1 VSSIVGST
9 PSIGQTD
16 AVLQSRLKA
25 AQDTPNSALAVCLV
39 YVQVVYSLC
48 TPCVA
53 HNYTVFALGHT
64 RYTSSMT
71 TDQIILFSL
80 FGAVFGLLL
89 WGRFRYDLVAFSAL
103 LGGVVLGVVP
113 TKDAFSGFGHPA
125 TIIVA
130 LVLVVSAGLVRS
142 GAVYLITRTLVDA
155 SRSLGAHIAI
165 MGAIGGVLS
174 AFMNNV
180 AALALLMP
188 VDIQTARKAG
198 RAPGLSLM
206 PLSFATILGGM
217 ATLIGTPPN
226 IIIASI
232 REETLGEP
240 FKMFDFAP
248 VGIVTAIAGLLFVA
262 FIGWR
267 LIPAQDSKQAGATLE
282 SYTDYLAEL
291 TVPTDSKHIGKRV
304 SELYEIAEKNDVAI
318 LGLIRK
324 GKTQYGTAKNNILQG
339 QDTLVIQAAPEALDE
354 FRAALNLDFTD
365 TKREEFLSGAS
376 EGLTVIEV
384 VATES
389 SRITG
394 KTAEAIGLAWRQRT
408 VLMGLSRKG
417 KTVKSRMRKTVIEAG
432 DILLLLAPQDAAN
445 DVIEWL
451 GCLPLADRGVAVTEN
466 SKVWLAIGLF
476 AGAVALASFGI
487 VYLPI
492 ALGLVVVAYVLAKI
506 VPLSELYTHIEWP
519 VVVLLGSMIPLGA
532 ALETSGGTELISGAL
547 LDLTGELA
555 PWMILT
561 VLMVVTMTLSDVLN
575 NTATTIVAA
584 PIAIQMAQS
593 LDVSPDPFLMA
604 VAVAASSAYLTPIGH
619 KNNTLILGPGGYS
632 FGDYWRMGLPLE
644 ILIVAVSVPAILVF
658 WPL

>member
-1 VSSIVGST
+1 M
-9 PSIGQTD
+9 
-16 AVLQSRLKA
+16 
-25 AQDTPNSALAVCLV
+25 
-39 YVQVVYSLC
+39 
-48 TPCVA
+48 
-53 HNYTVFALGHT
+53 T
-64 RYTSSMT
+64 RYTYPMT

-80 FGAVFGLLL
+80 FTAVFGMLL
-89 WGRFRYDLVAFSAL
+89 WGRFRYDLVAFTAL
-103 LGGVVLGVVP
+103 MVGVVLGAVP

-155 SRSLGAHIAI
+155 SRKLGAHIAI
-165 MGAIGGVLS
+165 MGAIGGLLS

-198 RAPGLSLM
+198 RDPGLSLM

-232 REETLGEP
+232 REENLGEP

-248 VGIVTAIAGLLFVA
+248 VGGITAIAGLIFVA
-262 FIGWR
+262 LIGWR
-267 LIPAQDSKQAGATLE
+267 LIPTREGKATGATLD

-291 TVPTDSKHIGKRV
+291 TVPEKSKHIGKRV
-304 SELYEIAEKNDVAI
+304 SELYDIAEKNDVAI
-318 LGLIRK
+318 LGLIRD
-324 GKTQYGTAKNNILQG
+324 GKRRYGTAKNTKLQAS
-339 QDTLVIQAAPEALDE
+339 DVLVMEAAPEALDE
-354 FRAALNLDFTD
+354 FRAALNLDFSD
-365 TKREEFLSGAS
+365 TKREELLAAS
-376 EGLTVIEV
+376 DGLVKIEV
-384 VATES
+384 VATET

-417 KTVKSRMRKTVIEAG
+417 KSVKSQMRKTVIEAG

-445 DVIEWL
+445 DVTEWL
-451 GCLPLADRGVAVTEN
+451 GCLPLADRGVAVTAN

-476 AGAVALASFGI
+476 AGAVALASFGLI
-487 VYLPI
+487 YLPI

-506 VPLSELYTHIEWP
+506 VPISELYTHIEWP

-532 ALETSGGTELISGAL
+532 ALETSGGTELISGSL
-547 LDLTGELA
+547 VQLTSGLA

-561 VLMVVTMTLSDVLN
+561 VLMIVTMTLSDVLN

-593 LDVSPDPFLMA
+593 LNVSPDPFLMA

-644 ILIVAVSVPAILVF
+644 LLVVAVSIPSILVF